1 MNNPTLKVA
10 VQNAQARE
18 APKEAIV
25 AAAAEQLT
33 EPSTINRIPL
43 TIRTRKIVRLA
54 PPIDD
59 GFKPFRVF

>member
-10 VQNAQARE
+10 LHNTPARK
-18 APKEAIV
+18 AVKGAIV
-25 AAAAEQLT
+25 AAAAEQMA
-33 EPSTINRIPL
+33 EPAAANRVPL

-59 GFKPFRVF
+59 GFRPFRVF